1 MAQIGSMAYD
11 LHCGGGTRNSCR
23 RIDAGETE
31 RSGGWKDGSR
41 AAAVSRCTFKC
52 QGLRAHFVG
61 PLFMLL
67 GDFLGDEP
75 TLPCCSS
82 SSMASS
88 PDSSAATVVSI
99 S

>member
-1 MAQIGSMAYD
+1 MAQTGSMVYD
-11 LHCGGGTRNSCR
+11 LHCGGGVRNSCR

-41 AAAVSRCTFKC
+41 AAVVSGSTFKR
-52 QGLRAHFVG
+52 QGLRVHFVG
-61 PLFMLL
+61 PLFILL

-75 TLPCCSS
+75 ILPCCSS
-82 SSMASS
+82 SSIASS
-88 PDSSAATVVSI
+88 PDSSAATVVST